1 MSTTETMTVNE
12 INHEHLPAAVAA
24 AVKFCPGARC
34 PKPVL
39 QTVLVRCD
47 DDGTTATATDLEHRI
62 IVRLSGGVGRGVALV
77 PATAAKAMA
86 KTGGGVRFSEAT
98 VSAGG
103 VTAPMD
109 DPMEY
114 PCHPLCQLAPSAV
127 LRFDHVEMIAKA
139 VAPATDNE
147 SSRFA
152 LGGIKLETE
161 AGRVLAIGTDGRRL
175 HVVKAPSI
183 QPVEGG
189 LDVIALPFSF
199 SGFVKA
205 VRAIGR
211 EVLGL
216 RGRRLDDALEAS
228 AVEIRR
234 SASGHMIEL
243 RWSAGGVTVAVQGRE
258 IEGRF
263 PKWRDVFPED
273 CFHNGGTLVLNVA
286 DGIEQM
292 KAAARVQTEFH
303 KGVKFDGGQ
312 VSAGHESCGTFA
324 APVAG
329 EMNCPAIRLDPAFVI
344 EALEAVDT
352 VAGCR
357 MAAFRVTDAQSAVFL
372 HVNGGHAGDAI
383 LHVVIMPLAAD

>member
-1 MSTTETMTVNE
+1 MNTTETMTVNE
-12 INHEHLPAAVAA
+12 ITHDHLAAAVAA

-62 IVRLSGGVGRGVALV
+62 IVRLPGGSGRGVALV

-86 KTGGGVRFSEAT
+86 KAGGGVRFSGET
-98 VSAGG
+98 VSAAG

-114 PCHPLCQLAPSAV
+114 PCHPLCELPPSAV

-152 LGGIKLETE
+152 LGGIQLETE

-175 HVVKAPSI
+175 HLVKSPSI
-183 QPVEGG
+183 MPVGEP
-189 LDVIALPFSF
+189 LNVIAFPVVF
-199 SGFVKA
+199 SGLVKA
-205 VRAIGR
+205 VRSIGR
-211 EVLGL
+211 DVLGL
-216 RGRRLDDALEAS
+216 RGKRLEDALASS

-234 SASGHMIEL
+234 SVCDRMIEL
-243 RWSAGGVTVAVQGRE
+243 RWTGAGVIVAVQGRE

-263 PKWRDVFPED
+263 PRWRDVFPEG
-273 CFHNGGTLVLNVA
+273 CFHNGGTITLRVA
-286 DGIEQM
+286 DALDQM
-292 KAAARVQTEFH
+292 KAAKRVEPEMA
-303 KGVKFDGGQ
+303 KGVTFADGQ
-312 VSAGHESCGTFA
+312 VSAGHKSSGTFA

-329 EMNCPAIRLDPAFVI
+329 EMNCPAIKLDPSFVAD
-344 EALEAVDT
+344 ALAAADT
-352 VAGCR
+352 VAGCP
-357 MAAFRVTDAQSAVFL
+357 MALFRVSDDRSPVFI
-372 HVNGGHAGDAI
+372 HANGGHGGDAI
-383 LHVVIMPLAAD
+383 LHIVIMPLAAD